1 MQITC
6 VNFLIRNVFAIMTAE
21 VEHMHAKWW
30 RSGFFYLLLLIVIV
44 ALVFVA
50 MAREGP
56 DQLSLAEF
64 VTQAKKQ
71 VDTVGYWQQG
81 NKIIGLKGSSVTHWT
96 AYSET
101 SDAFSKLLQEYRI
114 NENVVQVE
122 PNFDGSSLEQDGRLK
137 DQNKVELSEF
147 MLNARR
153 QIDTIRQHGS
163 AVEGLRVDGTIA
175 IKTAFDGNTN
185 DLSVYLERQGVVL
198 GPDGVKLDVR
208 LASFDWGTIALTV
221 ILPIML
227 LGALFYFLFFR
238 AARGAGTQAFNFSKS
253 RARLSLDH
261 RPDVTFADVAGAD
274 EAKEEVQEVVEFLKS
289 PQKFQTLGG
298 RVPRGVLLVGP
309 PGTGKTLLAKA
320 VAGEAG
326 VPFYSISGSEF
337 VEMFVG
343 VGAARVRDLFEQ
355 ARRNAP
361 CLIFIDEIDAVGR
374 HRGAGLGG
382 GHDEREQTL
391 NQILAE
397 MDGFDT
403 SVNII
408 VMAATNRPDI
418 LDPAL
423 LRPGRFDRHIVIDL
437 PDIKGRNAILQVHAK
452 GKPLAKGV
460 DLETVAK
467 GTPGFSGADLANLI
481 NEAAILAARRARKDI
496 TLKELEDAA
505 ERTMAGPERRSRVI
519 SPREKELTAYHE
531 GGHALTARM
540 LPKTDPVHKVSI
552 VSRGVM
558 GGWTRFLPSED
569 RRYATKSQLDDMLAV
584 ILGGRAAEEIAFG
597 DVSTGAQDDLKRAT
611 GLAREM
617 VTQYGMSD
625 NLGPRIFGQR
635 QELVFLG
642 REISEQ
648 RDYGDKIADEID
660 AEVHSIIQRAYKN
673 AKTILTE
680 NKAKLKQVAEELITL
695 ETLDE
700 HELERIFEGLSPE
713 PSPN

>member
-1 MQITC
+1 MTRFAQQLHCPATLPPDLTIEFSSLQYICYNSDAGEDMQK
-6 VNFLIRNVFAIMTAE
+6 
-21 VEHMHAKWW
+21 KWW
-30 RSGFFYLLLLIVIV
+30 RSGFFYVLLLAVIV
-44 ALVFVA
+44 ALVFAA
-50 MAREGP
+50 MSSEGP
-56 DQLSLAEF
+56 KEETLPRF
-64 VTQAKKQ
+64 VEAAK
-71 VDTVGYWQQG
+71 QG
-81 NKIIGLKGSSVTHWT
+81 
-96 AYSET
+96 E
-101 SDAFSKLLQEYRI
+101 
-114 NENVVQVE
+114 
-122 PNFDGSSLEQDGRLK
+122 
-137 DQNKVELSEF
+137 
-147 MLNARR
+147 
-153 QIDTIRQHGS
+153 IDTILQDGETLFGLKEDEKLFRS
-163 AVEGLRVDGTIA
+163 AFNGDTNALRD
-175 IKTAFDGNTN
+175 
-185 DLSVYLERQGVVL
+185 YLEKEGVIL
-198 GPDGVKLDVR
+198 GAEGIRIDVKPAGL
-208 LASFDWGTIALTV
+208 DWGAIALTV
-221 ILPIML
+221 ILPIVL

-253 RARLSLDH
+253 RARLTLDR

-274 EAKEEVQEVVEFLKS
+274 EAKEEVQEVVEFLRS

-320 VAGEAG
+320 TAGEAR

-355 ARRNAP
+355 AKRNAP

-437 PDIKGRNAILQVHAK
+437 PDIKGRKAILQVHAK
-452 GKPLAKGV
+452 ETPLAKEA
-460 DLETVAK
+460 DLETIAK
-467 GTPGFSGADLANLI
+467 ETPGLSGADLANLI
-481 NEAAILAARRARKDI
+481 NEAAILAARRNRKDI

-505 ERTMAGPERRSRVI
+505 DRTMAGPERKSRVI
-519 SPREKELTAYHE
+519 STKEKEITAYHE
-531 GGHALTARM
+531 GGHALTAKM
-540 LPKTDPVHKVSI
+540 LPNADPVHKVSI
-552 VSRGVM
+552 VPRRM
-558 GGWTRFLPSED
+558 LGGWTRLLPAED
-569 RRYATKSQLDDMLAV
+569 RYLWTKSQFDDGLAV
-584 ILGGRAAEEIAFG
+584 LLGGRVAEEIIFG
-597 DVSTGAQDDLKRAT
+597 DITTGAQNDLEQAT
-611 GLAREM
+611 KLARKM
-617 VTQYGMSD
+617 VTEYGMSEK
-625 NLGPRIFGQR
+625 LGPRIFGQR

-648 RDYGDKIADEID
+648 RDYGDKVADEID
-660 AEVHSIIQRAYKN
+660 EEVYAIIQRAYKTT
-673 AKTILTE
+673 KRILTR
-680 NKAKLKQVAEELITL
+680 NKAKLRELAEELIAR

-700 HELERIFEGLSPE
+700 PELDRLFAGLAAQ
-713 PSPN
+713 PSPG